1 MSISPQFCSVL
12 LGIVMSGCGSQV
24 PVSEWAVTSI
34 VVDRDA
40 GSLAACSYTKLE
52 ASQGTGIKKVGLQN
66 SVVLALESGAVRMWE
81 LTFTPEANDRTQ
93 VQYSAVQRP
102 LGPAHRYS
110 GNYERGTLLQR
121 RPGQS
126 RWGGY
131 TRRKGVS
138 WLILGAIME
147 MVIRDQRRRCNV
159 PE

>member
-66 SVVLALESGAVRMWE
+66 AVVLALESGAVRMWE
-81 LTFTPEANDRTQ
+81 LTFTPETDARTQ
-93 VQYSAVQRP
+93 VDYSAVQRP
-102 LGPAHRYS
+102 WGPHSSIQEIMSEVRSCS
-110 GNYERGTLLQR
+110 GHPDEVVGVGTRGGR
-121 RPGQS
+121 
-126 RWGGY
+126 
-131 TRRKGVS
+131 
-138 WLILGAIME
+138 E
-147 MVIRDQRRRCNV
+147 
-159 PE
+159 